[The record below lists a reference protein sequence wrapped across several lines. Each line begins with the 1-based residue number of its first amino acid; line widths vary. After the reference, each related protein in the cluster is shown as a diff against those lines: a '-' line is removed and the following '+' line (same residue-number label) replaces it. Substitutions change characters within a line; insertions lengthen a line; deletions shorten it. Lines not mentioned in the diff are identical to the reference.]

1 MAPVF
6 HYSPFTAADEK
17 IPLSMVRV
25 NNKPQYLVFCW
36 YFAHLLSKH
45 RCLPVES
52 CKRPCLARGCA
63 VCFALKS
70 GQNPGPCPIPV
81 PQSKRSPS
89 LAPSQG
95 AELVQ
100 NGASPVRIVEIGD
113 RSPANFRLP
122 GISRRRVGDDAG
134 KGAESSKG
142 AAARGSP
149 IESMKMFVF
158 RLPKRAKCSLGSDH
172 LTRLR
177 WSGISRFFETN

>member
-1 MAPVF
+1 
-6 HYSPFTAADEK
+6 
-17 IPLSMVRV
+17 MVRV

-81 PQSKRSPS
+81 PQSKRSP
-89 LAPSQG
+89 LQAPSQG
-95 AELVQ
+95 AGLVQ

-113 RSPANFRLP
+113 PFPSPTSGCWEFHA
-122 GISRRRVGDDAG
+122 GGVVDAAT
-134 KGAESSKG
+134 KSAESSKG
-142 AAARGSP
+142 PAALGSP
-149 IESMKMFVF
+149 MESTKMFVF
-158 RLPKRAKCSLGSDH
+158 WLPKKAKCSLGSDR

-177 WSGISRFFETN
+177 WSGISRFFEAN